1 MRRAGASERSLQ
13 GYRTQGET
21 GEERGDARRRSDATM
36 STIDAF
42 GRRGESLRRW
52 AGENEARAVA
62 AAAYAA
68 GLLVMLVLVVSAII
82 QGSDGAVPRTARD
95 YYTVQK
101 DDTLAAIARDIGM
114 GERELRALNPGL
126 DPLAL
131 QPGSKLRLDD
141 SAPVVGRAERRRK
154 PARVAPA
161 DETFSPKVE
170 SSPSPSA
177 SPAPAPAPPMPE
189 SPNEPGE
196 THVVSAGDTLS
207 SIAGRYGT
215 TVEELLALNPGIDP
229 YAIVDGQEIRVG

>member
-1 MRRAGASERSLQ
+1 
-13 GYRTQGET
+13 
-21 GEERGDARRRSDATM
+21 M
-36 STIDAF
+36 STNDAF
-42 GRRGESLRRW
+42 GGPGEALRSGGESLRRW

-68 GLLVMLVLVVSAII
+68 GLLVMLVLVVSAMIE
-82 QGSDGAVPRTARD
+82 GSDGAAPRTAQD

-101 DDTLAAIARDIGM
+101 EDTLAGIARDVGM
-114 GERELRALNPGL
+114 PERELRALNPGL

-131 QPGSKLRLDD
+131 QPGSKLRLDE
-141 SAPVVGRAERRRK
+141 SAPAAGRVERRRK
-154 PARVAPA
+154 PERAASVDP
-161 DETFSPKVE
+161 TFSWKVE

-177 SPAPAPAPPMPE
+177 SPAPAPVPAMPE

-215 TVEELLALNPGIDP
+215 TVEELLVLNPGIDP
-229 YAIVDGQEIRVG
+229 YAIVSGQEIRVG